1 MKQIQL
7 YQNTLQTLLSEI
19 LQNNKEKKIIVLG
32 VRRISAVIFC
42 ALKSIHGDVAYF
54 LDNESEQEVEGN
66 RVFFDR
72 PVFSVHHLLY
82 EDLNRIAVINSL
94 HYIEKTEELVS
105 VFGLKP
111 EYNLF
116 NLNGYQKVLR
126 WNCLDP
132 LLGYSREDTIS
143 GFYLH
148 GEDKE
153 NVLRIVTLGGA
164 TTDFSYSHIKSW
176 PQFLHEMLLLK
187 GIENAVYNGGMN
199 GYTSCEEREKMR
211 RDVLALKPDIVLS
224 LSGECDI
231 DWVMV
236 SSDNPFYSNYYQKK
250 IGGILKQ
257 FSKSHQKVWFDRH
270 MSHIETYHTI
280 TDYENWIRNQRII
293 NALAKNQ
300 GISFYCFLQPF
311 IFEGNYQMSDF
322 ESKWMEIFLS
332 EGVKYLPSIKRIFD
346 GYGAFYQGVKNNIR
360 DKDYIVDLTDVF
372 DGSSGVYSDGV
383 HYDEIGNCLIA
394 ERICEILIKRENL
407 IKNESGN
414 L

>member
-82 EDLNRIAVINSL
+82 EDLDRIAVINSL
-94 HYIEKTEELVS
+94 HYIEETEELVS

-153 NVLRIVTLGGA
+153 T
-164 TTDFSYSHIKSW
+164 
-176 PQFLHEMLLLK
+176 E
-187 GIENAVYNGGMN
+187 
-199 GYTSCEEREKMR
+199 
-211 RDVLALKPDIVLS
+211 
-224 LSGECDI
+224 
-231 DWVMV
+231 
-236 SSDNPFYSNYYQKK
+236 
-250 IGGILKQ
+250 
-257 FSKSHQKVWFDRH
+257 
-270 MSHIETYHTI
+270 
-280 TDYENWIRNQRII
+280 
-293 NALAKNQ
+293 
-300 GISFYCFLQPF
+300 
-311 IFEGNYQMSDF
+311 
-322 ESKWMEIFLS
+322 
-332 EGVKYLPSIKRIFD
+332 
-346 GYGAFYQGVKNNIR
+346 
-360 DKDYIVDLTDVF
+360 
-372 DGSSGVYSDGV
+372 
-383 HYDEIGNCLIA
+383 
-394 ERICEILIKRENL
+394 
-407 IKNESGN
+407 
-414 L
+414 